1 MSSTVYVK
9 NVGGK
14 TDDKEVRDFFS
25 FCGKISSI
33 DITTEG
39 ETKSATVTFEKET
52 AARTA
57 LLLNHTQLGGNE
69 ITVTGDNVSTPP
81 HESSGDHTST
91 TDRSDDAASILT
103 QEEKPRSRILAEIL
117 AHGYLVAD
125 QGLQKA
131 IALDEQ
137 HNISSR
143 FVSTLKQ
150 LDERTRAT
158 DHARAADASY
168 GISQRAGSLWTGL
181 GSYFEKARDTPTGKR
196 IVGFYTT
203 GSRQVQDIHN
213 EARRLAEL
221 KKEETGGSL
230 YKGLGLDKVP
240 GMDKVL
246 GRFQQGSAAAGEGST
261 EGGEKK
267 DVPGAAPADAAATE
281 SATKPVVP
289 SGTGNPET
297 IH

>member
-1 MSSTVYVK
+1 MATTVYVK
-9 NVGGK
+9 NIGAQ
-14 TDDKEVRDFFS
+14 TENKEIQDFFS

-33 DITTEG
+33 DITEG
-39 ETKSATVTFEKET
+39 PHKSATVTFDKET

-57 LLLNHTQLGGNE
+57 LLLNHTRLGGNE
-69 ITVTGDNVSTPP
+69 ITVTGEDNISTPP
-81 HESSGDHTST
+81 HDTGDTS
-91 TDRSDDAASILT
+91 DRDADAASTLT
-103 QEEKPRSRILAEIL
+103 QEEKPRSRILAEVL

-125 QGLQKA
+125 TGLQRA

-137 HNISSR
+137 HNISAR

-168 GISQRAGSLWTGL
+168 GLSQRAGSLLTGL
-181 GSYFEKARDTPTGKR
+181 GSYFEKAGNTPTGKR

-203 GSRQVQDIHN
+203 SQRQVQDIHA
-213 EARRLAEL
+213 EARRLADL

-240 GMDKVL
+240 GLDTVL
-246 GRFQQGSAAAGEGST
+246 GKFHQQGGAKEGEGAAAPE
-261 EGGEKK
+261 EKK
-267 DVPGAAPADAAATE
+267 EVPGAAPADAVATE
-281 SATKPVVP
+281 SAQKPVKP

>member
-1 MSSTVYVK
+1 MATTVHVK
-9 NVGGK
+9 NISEK
-14 TDDKEVRDFFS
+14 TEDKEIKDFFT

-39 ETKSATVTFEKET
+39 STKSATVTFEKET

-57 LLLNHTQLGGNE
+57 LLLNNTKLGGNE
-69 ITVTGDNVSTPP
+69 ITVTGDASTSATPP
-81 HESSGDHTST
+81 SVPTTSAT
-91 TDRSDDAASILT
+91 EDDAENRSPLLT
-103 QEEKPRSRILAEIL
+103 QEEKPRSRVLAEVL

-125 QGLQKA
+125 TGLAKA

-137 HNISSR
+137 HGISSR
-143 FVSTLKQ
+143 FVATLKQ
-150 LDERTRAT
+150 LDAKTHAT

-168 GISQRAGSLWTGL
+168 GLTQRANSLLTGL

-196 IVGFYTT
+196 VVGFYTT
-203 GSRQVQDIHN
+203 SSRQVQDIHN

-230 YKGLGLDKVP
+230 YKGLGLDKV
-240 GMDKVL
+240 L
-246 GRFQQGSAAAGEGST
+246 GRFHS
-261 EGGEKK
+261 GGEEEKK
-267 DVPGAAPADAAATE
+267 EGASSEQQVPGAAPADAVATE
-281 SATKPVVP
+281 SAQKPTAP
-289 SGTGNPET
+289 AGTEKPEV